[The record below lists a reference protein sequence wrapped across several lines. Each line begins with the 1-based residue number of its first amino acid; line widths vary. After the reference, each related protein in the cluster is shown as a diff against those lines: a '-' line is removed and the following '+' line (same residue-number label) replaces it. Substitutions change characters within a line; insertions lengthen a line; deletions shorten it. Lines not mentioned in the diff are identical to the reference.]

1 MSVSSRTVSS
11 RELTRRWSRRLGQLT
26 RPAVTAALLLGAACQ
41 HEQTS
46 GGAKASAFHVTKDQV
61 SVSHRGPV
69 AFDVTDVKQ
78 GPSLPLPGVTAR
90 ITTVEALTSP
100 SFAPLAGR
108 VIESQVHLGDQVK
121 KGQQLVLVR
130 TADLPTL
137 ERDVRSA
144 ELAITTRSA
153 SVERMRALVESR
165 AGSANDLLLAE
176 SELAESKLGLQAAR
190 SRLSSLQISRGTDD
204 TAYWV
209 VASRNGTVVQLEATP
224 GSLVGP
230 ERGAPVVTIADLA
243 EVLAVADVPQGDAV
257 ELNKGMTARIFP
269 FGKAGESIIGQVEV
283 VSDVVDPERQT
294 VPVRVRVD
302 NAAHKLRPN
311 AYVDLSFD
319 VSDHRTATLVPAVS
333 VVRDGASAVVF
344 VETDKGTFVKRPIVV
359 GRRTRDEVEV
369 ISGVA
374 RGERVV
380 TTGALLLVNALD
392 VGA

>member
-1 MSVSSRTVSS
+1 MSATTGRSWSLPRPH
-11 RELTRRWSRRLGQLT
+11 RRALIALGI
-26 RPAVTAALLLGAACQ
+26 AIAIGGACQ

-46 GGAKASAFHVTKDQV
+46 GGAKATAFRVEKNQISVTRKT
-61 SVSHRGPV
+61 PV
-69 AFDVTDVKQ
+69 AFEVTEVKL
-78 GPSLPLPGVTAR
+78 GHSLPLPQVTAR

-121 KGQQLVLVR
+121 RGQQLVLVR
-130 TADLPTL
+130 TAEMSAL
-137 ERDVRSA
+137 ERDLRSS
-144 ELAITTRSA
+144 ELAVATRSA
-153 SVERMRALVESR
+153 GVERMRSLVDSR
-165 AGSANDLLLAE
+165 AGSQNDLLLAQ
-176 SELAESKLGLQAAR
+176 SELAESKLSLQAAK
-190 SRLSSLQISRGTDD
+190 SKLNSLQIERGGDD

-209 VASRNGTVVQLEATP
+209 VASRSGTVVQLEATP

-243 EVLAVADVPQGDAV
+243 EVLAVADVPQSDAI
-257 ELNKGMTARIFP
+257 ELSKGTPASIFP
-269 FGKAGESIIGQVEV
+269 FGKAGESILGAVEV
-283 VSDVVDPERQT
+283 VSEVVDPERQT

-302 NAAHKLRPN
+302 NRAHKLRPN
-311 AYVDLSFD
+311 AFVDLSFD
-319 VSDHRTATLVPAVS
+319 VGALRTATLVPAVS

-344 VETDKGTFVKRPIVV
+344 VESEKGTFVKRPIVV
-359 GRRTRDEVEV
+359 GRRNRDEVEV

-380 TTGALLLVNALD
+380 TRGALLLVNALD

>member
-1 MSVSSRTVSS
+1 MSSWRSTSRADHVGTSQ
-11 RELTRRWSRRLGQLT
+11 RRRWPHVAL
-26 RPAVTAALLLGAACQ
+26 AAALLLACQ

-46 GGAKASAFHVTKDQV
+46 GGVKAAAFHVEKDRV
-61 SVSHRGPV
+61 SLSRKGPV
-69 AFDVTDVKQ
+69 AFDVAEVKQ
-78 GPSLPLPGVTAR
+78 GHSLPLPQVTAR
-90 ITTVEALTSP
+90 ITTVETLTSP

-108 VIESQVHLGDQVK
+108 VIESQVHLGDQVQQ
-121 KGQQLVLVR
+121 GQQLVLVR

-144 ELAITTRSA
+144 ELAITTRAA

-190 SRLSSLQISRGTDD
+190 SRLNSLQISRGKDD

-243 EVLAVADVPQGDAV
+243 EVLAVADVPQSDAV
-257 ELNKGMTARIFP
+257 ELHKGAGARVFP
-269 FGKAGESIIGQVEV
+269 FGKAGESIEGRVEV
-283 VSDVVDPERQT
+283 VSDVVDLERQT

-311 AYVDLSFD
+311 AFVDLAFD
-319 VSDHRTATLVPAVS
+319 PDSLRVATLVPAVS

-344 VETDKGTFVKRPIVV
+344 VETAAGTFVKRPIVV

-369 ISGVA
+369 LSGVA